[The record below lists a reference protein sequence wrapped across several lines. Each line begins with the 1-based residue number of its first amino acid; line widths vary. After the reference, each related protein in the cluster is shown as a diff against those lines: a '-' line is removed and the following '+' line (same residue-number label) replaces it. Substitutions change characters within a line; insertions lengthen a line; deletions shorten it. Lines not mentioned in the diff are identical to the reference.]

1 MFFSN
6 IEHTTVLTKIS
17 INEEAFLENKKRKKK
32 KRPSAEMSVWE
43 LRAAFCSSFQAPW
56 ETMESGKVF
65 HLSDVPS
72 ASNTCWSL
80 KRATGRVFTCFHFA
94 VGFRHM
100 FLGKLGITKALP
112 KVLKILPPIT
122 KYSVTL
128 TKAVYL
134 KRC

>member
-1 MFFSN
+1 
-6 IEHTTVLTKIS
+6 
-17 INEEAFLENKKRKKK
+17 
-32 KRPSAEMSVWE
+32 
-43 LRAAFCSSFQAPW
+43 
-56 ETMESGKVF
+56 
-65 HLSDVPS
+65 
-72 ASNTCWSL
+72 
-80 KRATGRVFTCFHFA
+80 
-94 VGFRHM
+94 M